1 MSERGVWNVHRST
14 EPYAAGALALKG
26 AGGVLNGV
34 RGAVGRRDTAL
45 LSISNSVANMLI
57 CYANSRTGEVGM
69 TEIAVSERT
78 RHRRMKE
85 NASTSKADL
94 DAILAAGFVCHLG
107 IVVDGTPMVVPT
119 VYGATSDAIYFH
131 GSVASR
137 SLSQAPQPEVCVTV
151 TQVDGLILARS
162 VFEHGVNY
170 RCVMIYGTPVA
181 VTGDEKLEGLR
192 VLTEQCAPGQWDYA
206 RRPNRKE
213 LAATTLLKLP
223 LDEVSVKIAAGPPDD
238 GDSPDAA
245 LGLWAGNLPISSA
258 YGTPVP
264 APEVPAGSPV
274 PGHIAA
280 MRPGAAPR

>member
-1 MSERGVWNVHRST
+1 
-14 EPYAAGALALKG
+14 
-26 AGGVLNGV
+26 
-34 RGAVGRRDTAL
+34 
-45 LSISNSVANMLI
+45 
-57 CYANSRTGEVGM
+57 M
-69 TEIAVSERT
+69 TEIAVTERT

-85 NASTSKADL
+85 NGSTRRADL

-107 IVVDGTPMVVPT
+107 VVVDGTPMVVPT
-119 VYGATSDAIYFH
+119 VYGATADALYFH

-137 SLSQAPQPEVCVTV
+137 SLSQDPQPEVCVTV
-151 TQVDGLILARS
+151 THVDGLILARS

-170 RCVMIYGTPVA
+170 RCAMVYGTPVA
-181 VTGDEKLEGLR
+181 VTGEEKLEGLR

-238 GDSPDAA
+238 GDGPDAA
-245 LGLWAGNLPISSA
+245 SGRWAGNLPLHSA
-258 YGTPVP
+258 YGPPVP
-264 APEVPAGSPV
+264 APEVPAGVPV

-280 MRPGAAPR
+280 MRLGSV